1 MQVIVLAGGFGSRL
15 APWTSHV
22 PKPLLPML
30 DKTLVERVL
39 DLLPIDE
46 VDKVIIA
53 AGYRINDIE
62 TYFKNLELPFEI
74 IVQPEEEP
82 LGTGGAIA
90 NCKEFITDT
99 FLVINGDLITSV
111 DIQSLV
117 NEHKKSEVLA
127 TISLFEVE
135 DPTRFGVVKLTAD
148 NKIIQFQEKPT
159 LDEAFSNLINAGT
172 YVLEPEIF
180 DRMPAGAHSMERDVF
195 TKIAPMGKML
205 GFEFEGYFVDA
216 GTPSSWLESCRTCFL
231 DNRWNM
237 GKKQENNWIG
247 ADSRVISANL
257 IDSFISNNCIVEDSI
272 IVNSCILNNVIIK
285 AGSSLRNT
293 LVGENAR
300 IGESCDLENVIVD
313 YHAIVPDGWKQSGGR
328 YPNQ

>member
-53 AGYRINDIE
+53 AGYRVNDIKN
-62 TYFKNLELPFEI
+62 YFEKLDLPFEV

-90 NCKEFITDT
+90 NCKEFISET

-111 DIQSLV
+111 DISSLV
-117 NEHKKSEVLA
+117 KEHKKAGVLA
-127 TISLFEVE
+127 SISLFEVE
-135 DPTRFGVVKLTAD
+135 DPTPFGVVKLTED
-148 NKIIQFQEKPT
+148 NKITQFQEKPK
-159 LDEAFSNLINAGT
+159 LEDAFSNLINAGT
-172 YVLEPEIF
+172 YVLEPSIF
-180 DRMPAGAHSMERDVF
+180 DLMPDGAHSMERDVF
-195 TKIAPMGKML
+195 TKIAPLGQML
-205 GFEFEGYFVDA
+205 GFEFKGYFVDA
-216 GTPSSWLESCRTCFL
+216 GTPASWLKSCQTCL
-231 DNRWNM
+231 IDNRWISGSN
-237 GKKQENNWIG
+237 QDNNWIG
-247 ADSRVISANL
+247 INCTIIGTNL
-257 IDSFISNNCIVEDSI
+257 NESYISNNCMIDDSI
-272 IVNSCILNNVIIK
+272 ISESCILSNSIIK
-285 AGSSLRNT
+285 SGSNLNRT
-293 LVGENAR
+293 LVGENVK
-300 IGESCDLENVIVD
+300 IGKNCNLENVIVD
-313 YHAIVPDGWKQSGGR
+313 YNAIMPDGWKQSGGR

>member
-46 VDKVIIA
+46 VDRVIIA
-53 AGYRINDIE
+53 AGYRVNDIKN
-62 TYFKNLELPFEI
+62 YFDSLKLPFEI
-74 IVQPEEEP
+74 IVQPEKEP

-90 NCKEFITDT
+90 NCKDFITDT

-111 DIQSLV
+111 DIKSLV
-117 NEHKKSEVLA
+117 NEHKKAGVLA

-135 DPTRFGVVKLTAD
+135 DPTRFGVVKLTNED
-148 NKIIQFQEKPT
+148 KIIQFQEKPT
-159 LDEAFSNLINAGT
+159 LEEAFSNLINAGT

-180 DRMPAGAHSMERDVF
+180 DIMPSGAHSMERDVF
-195 TKIAPMGKML
+195 TKIAPLGEML
-205 GFEFEGYFVDA
+205 GFEFDGYFVDA
-216 GTPSSWLESCRTCFL
+216 GTPPSWLESCRTCFL
-231 DNRWNM
+231 DNRWDL
-237 GKKQENNWIG
+237 GEKQGNNWIG
-247 ADSRVISANL
+247 VDSIVIGANL
-257 IDSFISNNCIVEDSI
+257 IDSFISNNCILEKST
-272 IVNSCILNNVIIK
+272 IVNSCVLKNVRIK
-285 AGSSLRNT
+285 GGCSLRNT
-293 LVGENAR
+293 LVGENAK
-300 IGESCDLENVIVD
+300 IGENCDLENVIVD
-313 YHAIVPDGWKQSGGR
+313 YNAIVPDGWKQSGGR

>member
-46 VDKVIIA
+46 VDRVIIA
-53 AGYRINDIE
+53 AGYRVNDIKN
-62 TYFKNLELPFEI
+62 YFDSLKLPFEI

-90 NCKEFITDT
+90 NCKNFITDT

-111 DIQSLV
+111 DIKSLV
-117 NEHKKSEVLA
+117 NEHKKAGVLA

-135 DPTRFGVVKLTAD
+135 DPTRFGVVKLTND
-148 NKIIQFQEKPT
+148 DKIIQFQEKPT
-159 LDEAFSNLINAGT
+159 LEEAFSNLINAGT

-180 DRMPAGAHSMERDVF
+180 DIMPSGAHSMERDVF
-195 TKIAPMGKML
+195 TKIAPLGEML
-205 GFEFEGYFVDA
+205 GFEFDGYFVDA
-216 GTPSSWLESCRTCFL
+216 GTPPSWLESCRTCFL
-231 DNRWNM
+231 DNRWDL
-237 GKKQENNWIG
+237 GEKQGTNWIG
-247 ADSRVISANL
+247 VDSNVISANL
-257 IDSFISNNCIVEDSI
+257 MDSFISNNCILEKST

-285 AGSSLRNT
+285 GGSSLRNT
-293 LVGENAR
+293 LVGENAI
-300 IGESCDLENVIVD
+300 IGENCDLENVIVD
-313 YHAIVPDGWKQSGGR
+313 YNAIVPDGWKQSDGR

>member
-15 APWTSHV
+15 APWTSHI

-39 DLLPIDE
+39 DLLPIEE

-53 AGYRINDIE
+53 AGYRVNDIKH
-62 TYFKNLELPFEI
+62 YFNNLDLPFEV

-90 NCKEFITDT
+90 NCKEFISET

-111 DIQSLV
+111 DIGSLIK
-117 NEHKKSEVLA
+117 EHKKSGVLA
-127 TISLFEVE
+127 SISLFEVE
-135 DPTRFGVVKLTAD
+135 DPTRFGVVKLTED
-148 NKIIQFQEKPT
+148 NKIIQFQEKPK
-159 LDEAFSNLINAGT
+159 LEDAFSNLINAGT

-180 DRMPAGAHSMERDVF
+180 EIMPDGAHSMERDVF
-195 TKIAPMGKML
+195 TKIAPKGEML

-216 GTPSSWLESCRTCFL
+216 GTPSSWLESCRTCFV
-231 DNRWNM
+231 DNRWSTGTNQ
-237 GKKQENNWIG
+237 KNNWVGINCKIVNTSMVG
-247 ADSRVISANL
+247 
-257 IDSFISNNCIVEDSI
+257 SFISNNCEINESIISESCVLSDSI
-272 IVNSCILNNVIIK
+272 IKS
-285 AGSSLRNT
+285 GSNLKNT
-293 LVGENAR
+293 LVGENAK
-300 IGESCDLENVIVD
+300 IGRNCDLENVIVD
-313 YHAIVPDGWKQSGGR
+313 YHSIMPDGWKQSGGR